1 MYVSDIDKENKHRK
15 NIHICHFWEK

>member
-15 NIHICHFWEK
+15 NIHICHCWEK